1 MMDAA
6 RTSNGDLSMLRLL
19 LQHSANPDLQS
30 DEHGRTALMISSTLG
45 QEAHV
50 RALLKAGAN
59 TALLDTRG
67 YTALQYAEAKGH
79 TAIAELIRQH
89 APPPCAQ
96 PAAPSDASEPTRRSL
111 ASLPEEILASAGRG
125 ELQKVVRWLR
135 KGGQVDALGTIPTI
149 LKGNGRTTG
158 GLHASLLY
166 VAAANGH
173 LEIVRELLKR
183 GANVDL
189 QRSVHGASA
198 LMGAAGNGHLS
209 IVGVLLQHSANPG
222 LQNSHGFT
230 ALQFAEDKGHTAT
243 AELIRQRA
251 APRRPQPTAQPDA
264 GEATLSSVA
273 SLPEEA
279 LASAAT
285 DGAGRAR
292 LASMVRPRWVVL
304 SLVLGAIASVAFRLN
319 LTAVSGQHRAAQQ
332 KRPRRPARYA
342 EANGRKPTTRPV
354 RQHTASPQP
363 AATAAPHTIQAEQA
377 ARAGRAK
384 QPPALEVAIASA
396 PREVQE
402 GGEGAE
408 ARAQCERLLATQRES
423 ERKAKQESA
432 AEAARLAAA
441 EQAREVAAL
450 VAARAEEAW
459 VAAREAVQEAAQEAQ
474 RGLAAARVAAAS
486 KAREVAVTAAA
497 VAAAAEVEAD
507 TLERAATDG
516 GEGGSS
522 GTASLSEASKP

>member
-96 PAAPSDASEPTRRSL
+96 PAGPSDASEPTRRSL

-135 KGGQVDALGTIPTI
+135 KGGQVDALGTIPTV

-230 ALQFAEDKGHTAT
+230 ALQFAEDRGHTAT

-251 APRRPQPTAQPDA
+251 APRPQPTAQPDA
-264 GEATLSSVA
+264 GEATRSSVA

-292 LASMVRPRWVVL
+292 LAWPWVLVL

-319 LTAVSGQHRAAQQ
+319 LTAVPGQHRAAQQ

-384 QPPALEVAIASA
+384 EPPALEVAIASA